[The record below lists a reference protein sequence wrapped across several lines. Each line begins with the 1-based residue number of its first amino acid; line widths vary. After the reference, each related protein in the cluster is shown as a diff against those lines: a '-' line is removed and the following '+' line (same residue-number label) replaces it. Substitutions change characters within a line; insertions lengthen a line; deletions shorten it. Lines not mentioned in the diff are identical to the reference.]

1 MTSLDPLGSKLGR
14 MAVVVVSFNTRDVLR
29 DCLQS
34 VVAAAPAEIIVV
46 DNGSMDGSAD
56 MVRQEFPGV
65 RLVEAENRG
74 YGAGANLGVRS
85 SSSEYV
91 LVLNSDTLL
100 MDNAIPA
107 LGRYLDENLRAGVAG
122 PRLRNADGSL
132 QPSCSAFL
140 GTFRLALEKSPLAR
154 PLTRVPGVRDRL
166 LLRHSSHDHPRRVPW
181 VVGAA
186 LAIRRSAFEAVDG
199 FDESFFMYAEEVDLC
214 YRLSRRGWETH
225 FAPVTD
231 VVHLG
236 GASTAAYG
244 SAMDTRRV
252 ISSVQFY
259 RRHYGPVRQGVLL
272 LLIKAA
278 AILRLLRAHLHRL
291 APKHSGA
298 RDQARAR
305 IAALRSTYAAL
316 KRL

>member
-1 MTSLDPLGSKLGR
+1 

-29 DCLQS
+29 DCLRS
-34 VVAAAPAEIIVV
+34 VVAAAPAEIIVI
-46 DNGSMDGSAD
+46 DNGSTDGSAE
-56 MVRQEFPGV
+56 MVRRQFTGV

-74 YGAGANLGVRS
+74 YGAGANLGVRLS
-85 SSSEYV
+85 SAEYV

-100 MDNAIPA
+100 TDNAIPA
-107 LGRYLDENLRAGVAG
+107 LGRYLDVNPRAGVAG

-154 PLTRVPGVRDRL
+154 PLARVPAVRERL
-166 LLRHSSHDHPRRVPW
+166 FLVHSSHDRPRRVPW

-186 LAIRRSAFEAVDG
+186 LAIRRSAFEAIHG
-199 FDESFFMYAEEVDLC
+199 FDESFFMYAEEVDFC
-214 YRLSRRGWETH
+214 YRLGRSGWETH

-231 VVHLG
+231 IVHLG
-236 GASTAAYG
+236 AASTIAYG
-244 SAMDTRRV
+244 SAMDTRR
-252 ISSVQFY
+252 ITSAVQFY

-272 LLIKAA
+272 LMIKAA
-278 AILRLLRAHLHRL
+278 ALLRLLGAHLNRL
-291 APKHSGA
+291 ATGA
-298 RDQARAR
+298 GAHDQANAR
-305 IAALRSTYAAL
+305 VAALRSTYAAL